1 MLHVVLAYAPRCVGR
16 CSTLCKTMPFEG
28 LKKSGKNVAQMAF
41 PLDVKPCALHPF
53 PLGCFDVDLCV
64 VDEEALFGRTSYL
77 ADGMTINLGGWLGKA
92 YFVGDEDVVEEVGA
106 SVALLMEEAAL
117 YLLPVQVV
125 GV

>member
-1 MLHVVLAYAPRCVGR
+1 
-16 CSTLCKTMPFEG
+16 
-28 LKKSGKNVAQMAF
+28 MAF
-41 PLDVKPCALHPF
+41 PLDVEPCALHPF
-53 PLGCFDVDLCV
+53 PLGCFDVDLRV

-77 ADGMTINLGGWLGKA
+77 ADGMTINLGGGLSKA

-125 GV
+125 GSVAKGRCKRSMPRRHLRV